1 MEYFKRNNQWYYT
14 DKSGRQRK
22 VTSVKKLDELNNSI
36 DLTNVESKKT
46 IDGLGDLVSSVTSK
60 LGIDIVTGKQIG
72 RAHV

>member
-22 VTSVKKLDELNNSI
+22 VTSAKKLDELNNSI

-46 IDGLGDLVSSVTSK
+46 IDGRSLVSIWFCLELIQTSGG
-60 LGIDIVTGKQIG
+60 GIV
-72 RAHV
+72 